1 MGGGAKKE
9 KNSEQRYGNP
19 EQKMADQKVALK
31 TSEQR
36 YHEMIEEVED
46 YAILMLDSNGIIQ
59 NWNKGA
65 QKIKGYTEDEIVGNH
80 FRIFY
85 PMADQE
91 GRLPEKLMA
100 EARKMGK
107 AIHEGWRVRKDGR
120 KFWGRIVITALHDE
134 ENRGTVFS
142 KVTPDLTERN
152 NAEERI
158 RQYTRQLESQNKE
171 LQQFA
176 FAAAHDMKEPLRKIQ
191 P

>member
-107 AIHEGWRVRKDGR
+107 AIHEGWRVRKDGST
-120 KFWGRIVITALHDE
+120 FSGSIVITALHDE
-134 ENRGTVFS
+134 ENTDTGPS
-142 KVTPDLTERN
+142 KVTRDPIASK
-152 NAEERI
+152 NAEE
-158 RQYTRQLESQNKE
+158 
-171 LQQFA
+171 
-176 FAAAHDMKEPLRKIQ
+176 KIQ
-191 P
+191 PYT